1 MAAEPDTTCFA
12 PSERACTDEIDRQ
25 FSILSAHAIPIVLN
39 AIPVIAMVLNRQRQ
53 VVHGNHKFIDVLG
66 IGDIR
71 EALGKRPG
79 EAFRCVHAAEHPGG
93 CGTSEFCAHCGAVRS
108 ILLGLAGQNNI
119 QECAINRDT
128 GSGIEALDLRVS
140 SASVQLDTEPYL
152 IFSIHDVS
160 HEKRRRTLERL
171 FFHDML
177 NTVGGI
183 QGLMEFMVDEAPE
196 DLQADAR
203 LIHRAVTQLTDEISY
218 QKQLLAAETNELET
232 NITPLRSTDILEV
245 VEATFQSG
253 EQARDKRIE
262 RHDGCREV
270 IFYSDPVLLRRV
282 LGNMVKNALEA
293 TGTGGVVRLGCSVD
307 QEAVEL
313 WVQNDGQIP
322 RSVQMRIFSRSFS
335 TKGVGRGLGTYSIKL
350 LTERYLG
357 GRASFTSTREHGTVF
372 RVRLPLD
379 PASHSTA

>member
-1 MAAEPDTTCFA
+1 MDAAPDQTCFA
-12 PSERACTDEIDRQ
+12 PSERACSHEIDRQ
-25 FSILSAHAIPIVLN
+25 FSVLSSHAIPVVLN
-39 AIPVIAMVLNRQRQ
+39 AIPIIAMVLNRQRQ
-53 VVHGNHKFIDVLG
+53 VVHGNRKFIDVLG

-79 EAFRCVHAAEHPGG
+79 EAFRCVHAAAHPGG

-108 ILLGLAGQNNI
+108 ILLGLAGQDNI

-140 SASVQLDTEPYL
+140 SASVYLDAERYL
-152 IFSIHDVS
+152 IFSINDVS

-183 QGLMEFMVDEAPE
+183 QGLMEFLVEEAP
-196 DLQADAR
+196 DALQADAR
-203 LIHRAVTQLTDEISY
+203 LIHRAVSQLTDEISY

-232 NITPLRSTDILEV
+232 NITPLRSGDILDV

-262 RHDGCREV
+262 RRDGCDDL
-270 IFYSDPVLLRRV
+270 IFHSDPVLLRRV

-293 TGTGGVVRLGCSVD
+293 TPPGGMVRLGCAASP
-307 QEAVEL
+307 EAVDF
-313 WVQNDGQIP
+313 WVQNAGEIP
-322 RSVQMRIFSRSFS
+322 RSVQLRIFSRSFS

-357 GRASFTSTREHGTVF
+357 GRVSFTSTRGEGTVF
-372 RVRLPLD
+372 RVRLPLT
-379 PASHSTA
+379 PSGSGIA

>member
-1 MAAEPDTTCFA
+1 MAAKPAPTCFA
-12 PSERACTDEIDRQ
+12 PSERALSDEIDRQ
-25 FSILSAHAIPIVLN
+25 FLVLSTHAIPVVLN
-39 AIPVIAMVLNRQRQ
+39 AIPIIAMVLNRHRQ
-53 VVHGNHKFIDVLG
+53 VVHGNRKFIDVLG

-108 ILLGLAGQNNI
+108 ILLGLAGQDNV

-140 SASVQLDTEPYL
+140 STLVHLNAEQYL
-152 IFSIHDVS
+152 IFSINDVS
-160 HEKRRRTLERL
+160 HENRRRTLERL

-183 QGLMEFMVDEAPE
+183 QGLMEFMVEEAPQE
-196 DLQADAR
+196 LQADAR
-203 LIHRAVTQLTDEISY
+203 LIYRAVSQLTDEISY

-232 NITPLRSTDILEV
+232 NITPLRSEDILDV

-262 RHDGCREV
+262 RCDNCHDV

-282 LGNMVKNALEA
+282 VGNMVKNALEA
-293 TGTGGVVRLGCSVD
+293 TTSGGAVRLGCSVD
-307 QEAVEL
+307 RDAVEL
-313 WVQNDGQIP
+313 WVQNDGVIP

-357 GRASFTSTREHGTVF
+357 GRASFTSDMEHGTVF

-379 PASHSTA
+379 PGGHGDV

>member
-1 MAAEPDTTCFA
+1 MADAKDPTCFA
-12 PSERACTDEIDRQ
+12 PSERACQEEIDRQ
-25 FSILSAHAIPIVLN
+25 FAVLSQHAIPLVLN
-39 AIPVIAMVLNRQRQ
+39 AMPIIAMVLNRQRQ
-53 VVHGNHKFIDVLG
+53 VVHGNRKFADVLG
-66 IGDIR
+66 IADIR

-79 EAFRCVHAAEHPGG
+79 EAFRCVHADEHPGG

-108 ILLGLAGQNNI
+108 ILLGLAGTDNV

-140 SASVQLDTEPYL
+140 SASVHLDAEPYL
-152 IFSIHDVS
+152 IFSINDVS

-177 NTVGGI
+177 NTVGGV
-183 QGLMEFMVDEAPE
+183 QGLLEFLAEEVPE

-203 LIHRAVTQLTDEISY
+203 LIYRAVSQLTDEIIY

-232 NITPLRSTDILEV
+232 NCTPLRSDDILDV
-245 VEATFQSG
+245 VAATFQGG
-253 EQARDKRIE
+253 EQARDRRIVVDNTCSNVVF
-262 RHDGCREV
+262 H
-270 IFYSDPVLLRRV
+270 SDPVLLRRV
-282 LGNMVKNALEA
+282 VGNMVKNALEA
-293 TGTGGVVRLGCSVD
+293 TPAGGEIRLGSRALAD
-307 QEAVEL
+307 AVEFS
-313 WVQNDGQIP
+313 VQNAGVIP

-357 GRASFTSTREHGTVF
+357 GRADFVSNREDGTIF
-372 RVRLPLD
+372 RVRLPLTLPPD
-379 PASHSTA
+379 LG